1 MSIKHKI
8 KSNKVTIGS
17 WITIGHNSIVEILA
31 TAGFDWLTIDM
42 EHSAITLDKAQDLIT
57 VIQSKNMGAFV
68 RVGENNSL
76 IINRVMD
83 AGADGVIVPMVNNK
97 DDAIEAVNA
106 VKYPPDGSRG
116 VGLARAQNYG
126 IGFEEYKNWLKKDSV
141 VIAQIEHK
149 DAVKNIK
156 DIINVDGIDGVII
169 GPYDMSASFGIPG
182 ELDSPILLDAVKKV
196 EQECVD
202 ANFPLGYHVI
212 KPNHEEIEDKINLGY
227 TFLGFSL
234 DFLFIGDKAR
244 DEMGKINND

>member
-1 MSIKHKI
+1 MNLKEKLTN
-8 KSNKVTIGS
+8 NKLTIGS
-17 WITIGHNSIVEILA
+17 WITIGHHSIVEIMA
-31 TAGFDWLTIDM
+31 SAGFDWLTIDM
-42 EHSAITLDKAQDLIT
+42 EHSVITLEKTQELIMA
-57 VIQSKNMGAFV
+57 IQSKGVTALV
-68 RVGENNSL
+68 RVGANDEL
-76 IINRVMD
+76 IIKQVMD
-83 AGADGVIVPMVNNK
+83 AGAGGVIVPMVCNK
-97 DDAIEAVNA
+97 EDAERAVKA
-106 VKYPPDGSRG
+106 VKYPPMGIRG

-196 EQECVD
+196 EQACVEV
-202 ANFPLGYHVI
+202 NFPLGYHVI

-234 DFLFIGDKAR
+234 DFLFLGYKAR
-244 DEMGKINND
+244 DEMEKIKSD